1 MSNRFEPLH
10 PRAAIWSLSAP
21 VLASALAL
29 LGGCVANS
37 SNPRVAIGGASAS
50 QREAALDLELSN
62 PGGRDLVVTA
72 IEYQLAHGE
81 MAFPVA
87 EGNWSG
93 DLSLPAGETRRLALR
108 IPFAVEPMETDSRR
122 LHLSGTLR
130 TKDRTGY
137 LGLKFMD
144 LTATPFQAE
153 IDASPQSAGSA
164 P

>member
-1 MSNRFEPLH
+1 MSNRLEHPI
-10 PRAAIWSLSAP
+10 PRAAMRTMSAP
-21 VLASALAL
+21 ILASALAL

-37 SNPRVAIGGASAS
+37 SNPRVSIGGATAS
-50 QREAALDLELSN
+50 QREAAFDLDLSN

-87 EGNWSG
+87 EGSWSG

-108 IPFAVEPMETDSRR
+108 IPFTVEPMEADSRR

-153 IDASPQSAGSA
+153 VDASPQSAGSN

>member
-1 MSNRFEPLH
+1 MSNRPEPPA
-10 PRAAIWSLSAP
+10 PRDVAWMTSAP
-21 VLASALAL
+21 ILASALLL

-37 SNPRVAIGGASAS
+37 SNPRVLIGGATVS
-50 QREAALDLELSN
+50 QHDAALDLDLSN

-81 MAFPVA
+81 MAFPV
-87 EGNWSG
+87 EEFIWTG
-93 DLSLPAGETRRLALR
+93 DMSLPAGETRRLALR
-108 IPFAVEPMETDSRR
+108 IPFTVEPMEADSRR

-153 IDASPQSAGSA
+153 VDASPQAVGSTR
-164 P
+164 

>member
-1 MSNRFEPLH
+1 MSNRLEPPT
-10 PRAAIWSLSAP
+10 PRAAVRTVTAP
-21 VLASALAL
+21 ILASALAL

-37 SNPRVAIGGASAS
+37 SNPRVAIGNASAS
-50 QREAALDLELSN
+50 QREAAIDLDLSN

-72 IEYQLAHGE
+72 IDYQLAHGE

-87 EGNWSG
+87 EGSWSG

-108 IPFAVEPMETDSRR
+108 IPFTVEPMEADSRR

-144 LTATPFQAE
+144 LTATPFQVE
-153 IDASPQSAGSA
+153 VEASPQPAEKT